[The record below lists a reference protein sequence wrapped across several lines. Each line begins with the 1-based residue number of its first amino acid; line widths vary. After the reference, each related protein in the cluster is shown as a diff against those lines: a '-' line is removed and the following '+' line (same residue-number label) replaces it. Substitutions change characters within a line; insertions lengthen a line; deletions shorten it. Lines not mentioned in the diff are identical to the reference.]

1 MDSAGATEVFKIT
14 NTCLTHCYN
23 TQTDVFR
30 TGLYSVGTQDGNLHQ
45 SAVWTSRVTYFI
57 PPGKHAKAALAG
69 LKRKEKKKEKKKK
82 RKKRERKKRGFGKM
96 KVN

>member
-30 TGLYSVGTQDGNLHQ
+30 TDLYSVGTQDGNLHQ

-69 LKRKEKKKEKKKK
+69 LKRKEKKKKE
-82 RKKRERKKRGFGKM
+82 KKRGFGKM
-96 KVN
+96 KVNALVN